1 MKLRRV
7 LHPSDFS
14 RASTSAFARAVDLAK
29 AGRAELV
36 LVHVMSLPV
45 PMAGDG
51 YVPPKIWEEM
61 EASSRAYAQKQMDG
75 LVAKARKAGVRVKTL
90 LVTGV
95 PHERI
100 VQAARSQKADLVVMG
115 THGRTGLQRFFLGS
129 VAERVVASAGCPVMT
144 VRGK

>member
-1 MKLRRV
+1 MKVRRV

-14 RASTSAFARAVDLAK
+14 RASAAAFARAVELAK
-29 AGRAELV
+29 ASRAELV
-36 LVHVMSLPV
+36 LAHVMSLPV

-51 YVPPKIWEEM
+51 YIPPKVWEEM
-61 EASSRAYAQKQMDG
+61 ETSSRAYAQKQIDA

-90 LVTGV
+90 LLTGV

-100 VQAARSQKADLVVMG
+100 VQAARSQRADLVVMG
-115 THGRTGLQRFFLGS
+115 THGRTGLRRFFLGS
-129 VAERVVASAGCPVMT
+129 VAERVVASAACPVMT

>member
-1 MKLRRV
+1 MKVRRV

-14 RASTSAFARAVDLAK
+14 RASAAAFARALELAK
-29 AGRAELV
+29 ASRAELV
-36 LVHVMSLPV
+36 LAHVMSLPV

-51 YVPPKIWEEM
+51 YIPPKVWEEM
-61 EASSRAYAQKQMDG
+61 ETSSRAYAQKQIDA

-90 LVTGV
+90 LLTGV

-100 VQAARSQKADLVVMG
+100 VQAARSQRADLVVMG
-115 THGRTGLQRFFLGS
+115 THGRTGLRRFFLGS

>member
-14 RASTSAFARAVDLAK
+14 RASTAAFARAVELAK
-29 AGRAELV
+29 ANRAELV
-36 LVHVMSLPV
+36 LAHVMSMPV

-51 YVPPKIWEEM
+51 YIPPKIWEQM
-61 EASSRAYAQKQMDG
+61 ESSSRAYAQKQMDA
-75 LVAKARKAGVRVKTL
+75 LVVKARKAGVRVKTL

-100 VQAARSQKADLVVMG
+100 VQAARAQKADLVVMG

>member
-14 RASTSAFARAVDLAK
+14 RASAGAFKRAMGLAK
-29 AGRAELV
+29 ASRAELV
-36 LVHVMSLPV
+36 LAHVMSLPV

-51 YVPPKIWEEM
+51 YIPPKIWEEM
-61 EASSRAYAQKQMDG
+61 EASSRAYAQKQMDA
-75 LVAKARKAGVRVKTL
+75 LVAKAKKAGVRVKTL
-90 LVTGV
+90 LLTGV

-100 VQAARSQKADLVVMG
+100 VQAARSQRADLVVMG

>member
-14 RASTSAFARAVDLAK
+14 RASTSAFARAVELAK

-51 YVPPKIWEEM
+51 YIPPKIWEEM

-75 LVAKARKAGVRVKTL
+75 LVAKAKRAGVRVKTL

>member
-14 RASTSAFARAVDLAK
+14 RASTAAFVRAVDLAR
-29 AGRAELV
+29 ASRAELV
-36 LVHVMSLPV
+36 LAHVMSLPV

-51 YVPPKIWEEM
+51 YLPPKIWEEM
-61 EASSRAYAQKQMDG
+61 ESSSRAYAQKQMEG

-90 LVTGV
+90 LTTGV

>member
-51 YVPPKIWEEM
+51 YIPPKIWEEM

>member
-14 RASTSAFARAVDLAK
+14 RSSAAAFARALELAK
-29 AGRAELV
+29 ASRAELV
-36 LVHVMSLPV
+36 VAHVMGLPV

-51 YVPPKIWEEM
+51 YIPPKIWEQM
-61 EASSRAYAQKQMDG
+61 EASSRAYAQKQIDG
-75 LVAKARKAGVRVKTL
+75 LVAKAKKAGVRVKTML
-90 LVTGV
+90 LTGV

-100 VQAARSQKADLVVMG
+100 VQAARSQRADLVVMG
-115 THGRTGLQRFFLGS
+115 THGRTGLKRLFLGS

>member
-14 RASTSAFARAVDLAK
+14 RASAAAFTRAVALAK
-29 AGRAELV
+29 ASRAELV
-36 LVHVMSLPV
+36 LAHVMSLPV

-51 YVPPKIWEEM
+51 YIPPRVWEEM
-61 EASSRAYAQKQMDG
+61 EASSRAYAQKQIDA

-90 LVTGV
+90 LLTGV

-100 VQAARSQKADLVVMG
+100 VKAARSQRADLVVMG
-115 THGRTGLQRFFLGS
+115 THGRTGLKRFFLGS
-129 VAERVVASAGCPVMT
+129 VAERVVASAACPVMT